1 MGRNS
6 NATISAIVMGAGA
19 LAVGAGF
26 VLPWFSVL
34 GVGVSGLQS
43 AAGPGAAYLYLLPV
57 AALVGLV
64 WAIFVG
70 SKGSATA
77 LMSLVGVGT
86 AVLAL
91 LPIVILFL
99 QFQSAASQ
107 AGDLGGLVS
116 GMAMQVID
124 AGFWVAVIGGAVMLV
139 GALISFGARP
149 IDGGFVGGVGVQQ
162 TIVASPTQVAAP
174 PPQPTY
180 TPPTVQ
186 SSYPPTAV
194 SNPSGVAVPVEKT
207 KPIGAQPAPAAWLV
221 TQGGPRHGQQFGL
234 KRGDNNIGR
243 NGNQADVVIDD
254 SSVSGQHARVRYENG
269 QFWLYDLASTNG
281 TYINNARI
289 QKQILYDNDRV
300 RVGEVT
306 LVFKMVDQRR

>member
-1 MGRNS
+1 MERNPK
-6 NATISAIVMGAGA
+6 ATLSAIVMGLGA
-19 LAVGAGF
+19 LVVGAGF
-26 VLPWFSVL
+26 VLPWFSML
-34 GVGVSGLQS
+34 GVGESGMQVAS
-43 AAGPGAAYLYLLPV
+43 GPGAAYLYLLPA
-57 AALVGLV
+57 AALVGLI

-70 SKGSATA
+70 NKGSSSAMA
-77 LMSLVGVGT
+77 SLVGVGI

-91 LPIVILFL
+91 LPIVIMFV
-99 QFQSAASQ
+99 QIQSASAQ
-107 AGDLGGLVS
+107 AGDLGGAIS
-116 GMAMQVID
+116 GLAMQMLS
-124 AGFWVAVIGGAVMLV
+124 AGFWVTIIGGVVMLV

-149 IDGGFVGGVGVQQ
+149 VEGGFVGMVGVQQ
-162 TIVASPTQVAAP
+162 TIVASQTQVAAP
-174 PPQPTY
+174 PPQPF

-194 SNPSGVAVPVEKT
+194 SNPSVVAAPVEKT
-207 KPIGAQPAPAAWLV
+207 KPIGGQPAPAAWLV
-221 TQGGPRHGQQFGL
+221 MQGGPRHGQQFGL
-234 KRGDNNIGR
+234 KRGDNNLGR

-300 RVGEVT
+300 RLGEVT